1 MKANFI
7 HFLIL
12 ISIFLI
18 VFGDDKDDVVVLK
31 NRAWEGYQT
40 NIGAHYYAYSPY
52 TTEYSIVT
60 SFIKLPN
67 KINTNGGNR
76 KAYISLGVLGLHGS
90 IELGI
95 VNSGKGWCPYS
106 YDPNKKGLQEYKGYF
121 GPSGTEIVGIQ
132 LEVKS
137 NRVVI
142 FSFNFS
148 KIIVRS
154 YKFMSVQN

>member
-1 MKANFI
+1 MKANLI

-60 SFIKLPN
+60 TFIKLLN
-67 KINTNGGNR
+67 KINTNGGNL
-76 KAYISLGVLGLHGS
+76 KHIFHLEYSDYMVLL
-90 IELGI
+90 
-95 VNSGKGWCPYS
+95 N
-106 YDPNKKGLQEYKGYF
+106 
-121 GPSGTEIVGIQ
+121 
-132 LEVKS
+132 
-137 NRVVI
+137 
-142 FSFNFS
+142 
-148 KIIVRS
+148 
-154 YKFMSVQN
+154 